1 MSNIL
6 AANNTAASSADQT
19 VGSGGQVLIFLTDA
33 DGGYVG
39 QDVQVNVE
47 LKAASNQYMRQVKTL
62 RWDSVSYNLYAP
74 PGTPFRVTRIA
85 GTSSVGVDAIGQA

>member
-6 AANNTAASSADQT
+6 AANNTAASSSDQT
-19 VGSGGQVLIFLTDA
+19 VGSTGQVLIFLTDA

-39 QDVQVNVE
+39 QDVQVNIE
-47 LKAASNQYMRQVKTL
+47 LKAASGQYMRQSKVL
-62 RWDSVSYNLYAP
+62 RWDSVSFDLYAP

-85 GTSSVGVDAIGQA
+85 GPIEVHAKAVE